1 MEQTAVWCVI
11 GAGLVALGLVKLIRR
26 GKELL
31 AEWRVYS
38 ERLRVS
44 NEQNARILIAIQY
57 LTLPRTETDG

>member
-1 MEQTAVWCVI
+1 MWCVI